1 MKTSNSPSYISCL
14 VVFLG
19 SLILKVV
26 SENFIPQ
33 NARTDSFSRFDWD
46 DQRRGPHS
54 IYHRSGREPQT
65 STVFF
70 PHRLWA
76 TIWQVWYEP
85 ATEEKV
91 VCPRCKGRR
100 KIYRKTIGCWL
111 CQGSRFFTTQKSLKL
126 AVKRFGDN
134 GNVTEFW
141 LPPDSQKLSSV
152 LTVMSADFLQ
162 LWHFVAHQNLK
173 WVIPIPEFCGGINK
187 EPGEGVVSLET
198 AESYQKRKNWLL
210 CYWLS
215 NWNSNMT
222 IKLTRKRKTYL
233 IPVGLW
239 YLAATTVIS

>member
-141 LPPDSQKLSSV
+141 LPPDSQKLSRRVDCNVGRFFATLTLCSSPKFIVSDSDPWV
-152 LTVMSADFLQ
+152 L
-162 LWHFVAHQNLK
+162 WR
-173 WVIPIPEFCGGINK
+173 NK
-187 EPGEGVVSLET
+187 QRTRRRCCKP
-198 AESYQKRKNWLL
+198 
-210 CYWLS
+210 
-215 NWNSNMT
+215 WNSRV
-222 IKLTRKRKTYL
+222 LPKT
-233 IPVGLW
+233 
-239 YLAATTVIS
+239 